1 MKTPITVTVTGAAGQ
16 IAYSL
21 LFRIASGSM
30 LGPDQPINL
39 RLLEI
44 PPAMNALEGVVMEL
58 RDAAFP
64 LVNEIVPTSDPD
76 EAFAGANWCLLV
88 GSVPRK
94 AGMER
99 KDLLDINGKVFIGQG
114 QAIARSAGPFG
125 NFSDEMRKKADQIV
139 VVSRFRFT
147 RDEVLETRL
156 TAR

>member
-44 PPAMNALEGVVMEL
+44 PPAMNALEGLVMEL

-114 QAIARSAGPFG
+114 QAIAGGRQPLQYECPYCHAQCERRSLRPLFCHDSPG
-125 NFSDEMRKKADQIV
+125 
-139 VVSRFRFT
+139 
-147 RDEVLETRL
+147 
-156 TAR
+156 

>member
-88 GSVPRK
+88 GPVPARPV
-94 AGMER
+94 GMER
-99 KDLLDINGKVFIGQG
+99 KDLLI
-114 QAIARSAGPFG
+114 S
-125 NFSDEMRKKADQIV
+125 
-139 VVSRFRFT
+139 
-147 RDEVLETRL
+147 
-156 TAR
+156 TARCSSAAGHCPQRRQGCACAGGRQPLQYECLYCHAQCEWAFLRPLFAMTRR

>member
-1 MKTPITVTVTGAAGQ
+1 
-16 IAYSL
+16 
-21 LFRIASGSM
+21 M

-114 QAIARSAGPFG
+114 QAIARGAARMSRAGGRQPLQYECPYCHAQCERRSLRPLFCHDSPG
-125 NFSDEMRKKADQIV
+125 
-139 VVSRFRFT
+139 
-147 RDEVLETRL
+147 
-156 TAR
+156 